1 MNTTE
6 HYQRTFAAHLRDPT
20 QNPIPN
26 GVNPARMNVYVDLL
40 FNNVNDFLQRHLPIT
55 HSLLDANTWHD
66 LVRQFYA
73 QHACQSPYLRDI
85 SGEFVQWLSPRFAT
99 LDVAINHPYLLELVH
114 FEWVEIAL
122 MLDDTKVT
130 WQTDFVAQA
139 ALDENISLNPVMLS
153 QSYQYPVHKITT
165 EWQPSTPEP
174 TFLLRLR
181 TPQGQLRII
190 VLNALTM
197 RLVEYIQNVY
207 TPRQAITL
215 IAEEISHSDRVQL
228 LQFGLQLL
236 TQFHR
241 QYVITGVSH
250 PHGIA

>member
-1 MNTTE
+1 MNATE
-6 HYQRTFAAHLRDPT
+6 HYQRTFAAHLRNPT

-55 HSLLDANTWHD
+55 HSLLDANIWHD

-85 SGEFVQWLSPRFAT
+85 SGEFVQWLSTRFAT
-99 LDVAINHPYLLELVH
+99 LDVATKCPYLLELVH

-122 MLDDTKVT
+122 MLDDNNVT
-130 WQTDFVAQA
+130 WQTDFVAPA
-139 ALDENISLNPVMLS
+139 ALDANIALNPVMLL
-153 QSYQYPVHKITT
+153 QSYQYPVHNITT

-181 TPQGQLRII
+181 TPTQRIATMT
-190 VLNALTM
+190 LNAITA
-197 RLVEYIQNVY
+197 RLLEHLQ
-207 TPRQAITL
+207 TPFSLRHAITL
-215 IAEEISHSDRVQL
+215 IAQEIHHPNPTQL
-228 LQFGLQLL
+228 QQFGLQLL
-236 TQFHR
+236 TQLHAQHAIVGLLKR
-241 QYVITGVSH
+241 
-250 PHGIA
+250 P